1 MTLLTS
7 SSGGSSCATKLSIS
21 LTKAHDIY
29 DQVKSAV
36 RKAGKMFAPWFAL
49 KKESEEEKA
58 RERELTAETEKAAKE
73 LADRN
78 LQRRRDKEDAL
89 RAQQQGQLQQAP
101 ANPAK

>member
-1 MTLLTS
+1 
-7 SSGGSSCATKLSIS
+7 
-21 LTKAHDIY
+21 
-29 DQVKSAV
+29 
-36 RKAGKMFAPWFAL
+36 MFAPWFAL